1 MDGVLS
7 PLVSSSSPSS
17 ELEIGCDS
25 HNELTRQ
32 STCNSQCLNTQ
43 TIIDNSTQDS
53 IINTDE
59 TNNAQCLSIQT
70 FSDYSAQKSD
80 IVTDRTFCQIQR
92 ESSTSSFSCIENIS
106 EAQTMSNVSVSKNHS
121 HQSVSSSHTHASLS
135 EGDWFKQKGLNIM
148 HLNIHYLYSKIDELR
163 ILLSQQQNID
173 ILCICETFLQD
184 EFCNEEIQLENY
196 QLFRKDRKSN
206 GGGLVV
212 YVKENLRCSQRD
224 DLHVD
229 GIEAMWLEVK
239 HESQKAFLLG
249 YTYRPPSSH
258 LRWTTDFEQIL
269 EQVFTENKEVILL
282 GDFNLNLYDN
292 SNSVRNWLQVTES
305 VNLFQLVDTP
315 TRVTASS
322 STLIDHAYSNMPENI
337 VDIFVPVYA
346 ISDHYPVCLTRKIS
360 NSSSGSKHKTITYRN
375 MRHFD
380 NIEFLEDLESQQ
392 WPLLDACENP
402 NDALDFFLKLYETV
416 LNKHAPQKVKR
427 VKHLLQPNWFNEEI
441 ADASKKRDYFH
452 KRKDMGNFR
461 LWRNNVKTLIVN
473 SKRQYYDKNITDNK
487 RNPKQLWK
495 NLHDLTNKSKKHSTP
510 SIERQDGEP
519 ILGPEETANSFN
531 DFFVSVF
538 EQYNT
543 DELNTNCISDKLK
556 TFIQSKLSPE
566 VKFDIPPISISY
578 VKNQLA
584 SLDPTK
590 ATGLDGLSAKF
601 LRISSSVI
609 AAPLTKILNLS
620 ISTGVFPD
628 SFKKAKVTPSFK
640 KGDKSDKSN
649 YRPISVLSL
658 LSKIIEKHFA
668 EHLKSYLAKHDLL
681 YERQSGFRSKHSCET
696 ALTAIID
703 DWISAI
709 DKNEI
714 VGTVLLDLSKAF
726 DLVNHKILLEKLRY
740 YQFSDRSLHWFKS
753 YFDNR
758 SQQVSISGTLSSSK
772 LISSGVPQGS
782 VLGPLLFL
790 IYINDLPLEIKK
802 YIIDKFADD
811 TTMSK
816 SGSSIKKVTED
827 LNEDIRNA
835 VMWCSNNKMAINTT
849 KTKAM
854 FITSAQKQA
863 LIQENPPA
871 LNINTTAIEISKKES
886 LLGVTIDNTLNW
898 SAQVEA
904 TIKKCNSQLFLLG
917 RIKNFIDIPTR
928 KLFFNAYILPHLD
941 YCSTIWGN
949 CSNELLDRVI
959 KLQKR
964 AARLILNK
972 DLSSPSAELFQQLGW
987 LRFDERV
994 IYRKCT
1000 LMYKAL
1006 HNLAPTYLSN
1016 KFTYTHNIH
1025 SFDLRSATNQT
1036 LYVPKPNLEIY
1047 RRSLSYSGPKLW
1059 NALPES
1065 VRNAPSLGSFKQR
1078 YLGWKDRTVV

>member
-1 MDGVLS
+1 MDGFLS
-7 PLVSSSSPSS
+7 SLDACCSSSS
-17 ELEIGCDS
+17 ELEIDF
-25 HNELTRQ
+25 ELTRK
-32 STCNSQCLNTQ
+32 TACNSQSLNSHSLT
-43 TIIDNSTQDS
+43 DVSTRDPD
-53 IINTDE
+53 INTDE
-59 TNNAQCLSIQT
+59 TYNAQCLSKQT
-70 FSDYSAQKSD
+70 FRDYSAQKSD
-80 IVTDRTFCQIQR
+80 VITDRTFYHTQ
-92 ESSTSSFSCIENIS
+92 EKSFTGSFSCCIENVS
-106 EAQTMSNVSVSKNHS
+106 EAQTVSNVSVSKYHS
-121 HQSVSSSHTHASLS
+121 HHSVSSSHTHASLS
-135 EGDWFKQKGLNIM
+135 EGDWFKQNGLNVM
-148 HLNIHYLYSKIDELR
+148 HLNIHYLYSKIDELK

-173 ILCICETFLQD
+173 ILCVCETFLND
-184 EFCNEEIQLENY
+184 EFSSEDIQLQNY
-196 QLFRKDRKSN
+196 QLFRKDRKAN
-206 GGGLVV
+206 GGGLLI

-239 HESQKAFLLG
+239 HEFQKAFLLG
-249 YTYRPPSSH
+249 YTYRPPSSPQ
-258 LRWTTDFEQIL
+258 RWMTDFEQIL

-282 GDFNLNLYDN
+282 GDFNLNLLDKN
-292 SNSVRNWLQVTES
+292 NHVRNWLQVTES

-315 TRVTASS
+315 TRVTALS
-322 STLIDHAYSNMPENI
+322 STVIDHAYSNMPENI

-346 ISDHYPVCLTRKIS
+346 ISDHYPVCLTRKMSS
-360 NSSSGSKHKTITYRN
+360 NSPSGSQHKTITYRY

-380 NIEFLEDLESQQ
+380 NIEFLEDLESQP
-392 WPLLDACENP
+392 WSMLDNCENP
-402 NDALDFFLKLYETV
+402 NNALDFFLQIFETV

-427 VKHLLQPNWFNEEI
+427 VKHVLQPNWFNEEI
-441 ADASKKRDYFH
+441 AEACKKRDYFH
-452 KRKDMGNFR
+452 KKQDMGNFR
-461 LWRNNVKTLIVN
+461 VWRNNVKTLIVN
-473 SKRQYYDKNITDNK
+473 SKRQYYAKNINSNK

-495 NLHDLTNKSKKHSTP
+495 NLHDLTNKSKKYSTP
-510 SIERQDGEP
+510 SINKQDGEP
-519 ILGPEETANSFN
+519 VLDPEETANSFN
-531 DFFVSVF
+531 DFFISVF
-538 EQYNT
+538 EQYVT
-543 DELNTNCISDKLK
+543 DELSTNCISDNLK
-556 TFIQSKLSPE
+556 TFIQTKLSSE
-566 VKFDIPPISISY
+566 VKFDIPPISVTY

-620 ISTGVFPD
+620 ISTGIFPD
-628 SFKKAKVTPSFK
+628 SFKKAKVTPCFK

-658 LSKIIEKHFA
+658 LSKIIEKHVA
-668 EHLKSYLAKHDLL
+668 EYLKSYLESHDLL

-696 ALTAIID
+696 ALTAIVD

-709 DKNEI
+709 DNNEI
-714 VGTVLLDLSKAF
+714 IGTVLLDLSKAF
-726 DLVNHKILLEKLRY
+726 DLVSHRLLLEKLRY

-753 YFDNR
+753 YFDHR

-802 YIIDKFADD
+802 CIIDKFADD

-816 SGSSIKKVTED
+816 SGCSVKKVTED
-827 LNEDIRNA
+827 LNEDIKNA
-835 VMWCSNNKMAINTT
+835 VKWCNNNKMAINTA

-863 LIQENPPA
+863 VIQENPPN
-871 LNINTTAIEISKKES
+871 LNINTTSIEISNKES

-904 TIKKCNSQLFLLG
+904 TIKKCNSLLFLLG
-917 RIKNFIDIPTR
+917 RIKNFIDLPTR

-941 YCSTIWGN
+941 YCCTIWGN
-949 CSNELLDRVI
+949 CSNELLHRII
-959 KLQKR
+959 KFQKR
-964 AARLILNK
+964 AARMILDK
-972 DLSSPSAELFQQLGW
+972 DLSSPSAELFRQLGW
-987 LRFDERV
+987 LTFDERV
-994 IYRKCT
+994 RYRKGII
-1000 LMYKAL
+1000 MYKAL

-1025 SFDLRSATNQT
+1025 SLDLRSATNQT
-1036 LYVPKPNLEIY
+1036 LYVPKPNLEMY
-1047 RRSLSYSGPKLW
+1047 RKSLSYSGPKLW
-1059 NALPES
+1059 NTLPES

-1078 YLGWKDRTVV
+1078 YLRWKDLTVV